1 MVDVLVVGGGAAG
14 CELAWGLARR
24 SIATTLLTTSL
35 DTLYALPAD
44 AWPGRPP
51 SATLWAEVASEAED
65 GEGRQ
70 RAGPLRRAAKR
81 ELERMPALRVVQSNA
96 VGLLR
101 TDAGDVVG
109 VRTWEGP
116 QVRAWLTVLA
126 VGSFLGARLTLGPVV
141 EHAGRLSEMAYDDLR
156 DDLCDAGLRLRRH
169 RVALAGD
176 GSAPPYTVDHDVV
189 LHAEL
194 ESPIEDG
201 RQVAAA
207 GRARRWR
214 GLWFVGACTGD
225 VGLETAAAAGRDLA
239 AYLATSLA
247 PAGSA
252 GQGSAG

>member
-1 MVDVLVVGGGAAG
+1 MVDVLVVGGGVAG

-24 SIATTLLTTSL
+24 GVPTTLLTTSL

-51 SATLWAEVASEAED
+51 SGTLWAEVAAEADD

-81 ELERMPALRVVQSNA
+81 ELERMPSLRVVQSNA

-101 TDAGDVVG
+101 NDGGDVVG

-116 QVRAWLTVLA
+116 PVRAALTALA

-156 DDLCDAGLRLRRH
+156 DDLRDAGLRLHHH
-169 RVALAGD
+169 RIALAGD

-189 LHAEL
+189 HRAEL
-194 ESPIEDG
+194 ESPFDDG
-201 RQVAAA
+201 RRIAAA
-207 GRARRWR
+207 GRSRRWR

-225 VGLETAAAAGRDLA
+225 VGLEAAAAAGRDLA
-239 AYLATSLA
+239 AHLAGERP
-247 PAGSA
+247 PAGSV
-252 GQGSAG
+252 G

>member
-1 MVDVLVVGGGAAG
+1 LTDVVDVLVVGGGAAG
-14 CELAWGLARR
+14 CELAWGLARCGVP
-24 SIATTLLTTSL
+24 TTLLSTSL

-44 AWPGRPP
+44 VWPGRPP
-51 SATLWAEVASEAED
+51 SGTLWAEVAAEAED

-81 ELERMPALRVVQSNA
+81 ELERMPSLRVVQSNA

-101 TDAGDVVG
+101 NDGGDVVG

-116 QVRAWLTVLA
+116 PVRAAITALA
-126 VGSFLGARLTLGPVV
+126 VGSFLGARLTLGPVE

-156 DDLCDAGLRLRRH
+156 DDLRDAGLRLRRH
-169 RVALAGD
+169 RVAVAGD

-189 LHAEL
+189 QLEEMEPLEL
-194 ESPIEDG
+194 DA
-201 RQVAAA
+201 RRVAAA

-225 VGLETAAAAGRDLA
+225 VGLEAAAAAGRDLA
-239 AYLATSLA
+239 VHLARA
-247 PAGSA
+247 RVCAGSA
-252 GQGSAG
+252 H